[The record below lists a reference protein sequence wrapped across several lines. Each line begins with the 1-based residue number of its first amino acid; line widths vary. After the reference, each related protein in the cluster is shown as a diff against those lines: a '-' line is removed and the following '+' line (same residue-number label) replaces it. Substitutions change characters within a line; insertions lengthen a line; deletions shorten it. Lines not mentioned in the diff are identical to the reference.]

1 MMSMEDSEKV
11 SIKQRPLPPKTG
23 NGKGSLTES
32 AQRLKRKRYSVDVA
46 FKRPAKR
53 RHRANSDGQMES
65 VLPTHF
71 LLGGNIFDPLNLN
84 SLLDEDINRATN
96 QETQKCSPLP
106 SRSKGPIEIL
116 VPRDITDPLNLKG
129 GGEGVLLSPL
139 KSRRRHRNRH
149 GGDKD
154 AAPELFPSADGLTVA
169 LLAREGSVPVS
180 PLPCELN
187 TAITCREDIAP
198 PPILSRRHSHPPPGG
213 ARKSNGHRQKSRRHT
228 TSTRSSDLAT
238 DSVHMTTQ
246 FQTPLAGGVGTAA
259 RCTCKAVAAQPP
271 EKKDKHR
278 YQYGNHCRYYGYH
291 GFYGVGW
298 EGRIGPQEDLRLR
311 LLEAD
316 WFRDK
321 KVLDVGCGAGHL
333 TLGVARSFN
342 PAHIL
347 GVELDGR
354 LVHAAK
360 QNIRHFLSHDLVEE
374 ETKRRGSTVS
384 LFSPRTE
391 GVRKELKKDQK
402 QEGEEDEAFRLLS
415 FPLSLRVSRGPLAAP
430 PLLLAASTASCR
442 FPNNISFIQGDYVS
456 EQEFWPGR
464 GQYDVIMCLGVTKWV
479 QLQAGDVGVVRLFRR
494 AYHSLSPSGLFILE
508 PQPWQQYGHSKKASA
523 TTYRHYRSLQ
533 LRPEQ
538 FTSYLMDNV
547 GFSSYR
553 LLTHTGKQQPIY
565 LFHKSPAHKD
575 AGGAA

>member
-1 MMSMEDSEKV
+1 MMSLEKSEKV
-11 SIKQRPLPPKTG
+11 SISHCPFPPKTG
-23 NGKGSLTES
+23 NSQSSMTAP
-32 AQRLKRKRYSVDVA
+32 AQRISRKRYSVGVP

-53 RHRANSDGQMES
+53 RHRDSSDGQMES

-71 LLGGNIFDPLNLN
+71 LMGGNIFDPLNLN
-84 SLLDEDINRATN
+84 SLLDDDINRSTN

-106 SRSKGPIEIL
+106 PRNKGPVEIL

-129 GGEGVLLSPL
+129 DEKGVLLSPL

-149 GGDKD
+149 GGEKV
-154 AAPELFPSADGLTVA
+154 AMPAQPFPFTDRLTVA
-169 LLAREGSVPVS
+169 LLAGEGSALIS

-198 PPILSRRHSHPPPGG
+198 SPVLSRRHTHPPPGAAHNSG
-213 ARKSNGHRQKSRRHT
+213 DHRRKSRRRT
-228 TSTRSSDLAT
+228 TSTKSSHLISDLVT
-238 DSVHMTTQ
+238 KTTW
-246 FQTPLAGGVGTAA
+246 FQTPLVGGEGTV
-259 RCTCKAVAAQPP
+259 RCTSKAVAVQPP
-271 EKKDKHR
+271 KKDKHR
-278 YQYGNHCRYYGYH
+278 YQYGNHCHYYGYH

-298 EGRIGPQEDLRLR
+298 EGRVGPQEDLRLR

-333 TLGVARSFN
+333 TLSVAREFN

-374 ETKRRGSTVS
+374 EAKRGGSTMS
-384 LFSPRTE
+384 LFSPRME
-391 GVRKELKKDQK
+391 GVKTKGKKDLMQ
-402 QEGEEDEAFRLLS
+402 QGEEDESLRLFS

-430 PLLLAASTASCR
+430 PLFLAAPRPPCR

-464 GQYDVIMCLGVTKWV
+464 GQYDVIICLGVTMWV
-479 QLQAGDVGVVRLFRR
+479 QLQAGDGGLVRLFRR
-494 AYHSLSPSGLFILE
+494 VYQSLSPGGLFVLE
-508 PQPWQQYGHSKKASA
+508 PQPWQRYGRRKKASA
-523 TTYRHYRSLQ
+523 TTVHHYRGLQ

-538 FTSYLMDNV
+538 FTFYLMNNV

-565 LFHKSPAHKD
+565 LFHKSSGHTDRK
-575 AGGAA
+575 